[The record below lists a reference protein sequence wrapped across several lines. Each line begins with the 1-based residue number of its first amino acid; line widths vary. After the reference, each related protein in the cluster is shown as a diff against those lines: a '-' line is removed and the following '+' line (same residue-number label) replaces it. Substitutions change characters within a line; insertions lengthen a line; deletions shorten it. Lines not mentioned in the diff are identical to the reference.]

1 MRENTVSLEVGMAV
15 AQPGMSY
22 KLTSKKFL
30 RSIFPPELFFF
41 PPSMAGIFLFL
52 SESVILASWLFISK
66 SSSHTLNLL
75 GTYTYKICINLNYKR
90 NTIFE
95 LLNI

>member
-1 MRENTVSLEVGMAV
+1 
-15 AQPGMSY
+15 
-22 KLTSKKFL
+22 
-30 RSIFPPELFFF
+30 
-41 PPSMAGIFLFL
+41 MAGIFLFL

-75 GTYTYKICINLNYKR
+75 DTYKICINLNYKC

-95 LLNI
+95 LLKYLKMSIVQQLLNL